1 MAGVS
6 PLISMQLAGVA
17 LEGLALRFN
26 NYVDMLIKAVP
37 DTSKVQKVSISLQNG
52 HLPQNDLT
60 KNQEHH
66 FSFTKI

>member
-6 PLISMQLAGVA
+6 PLVSMQLAGVA

-37 DTSKVQKVSISLQNG
+37 DTSKVLEVSISLQSG

-60 KNQEHH
+60 KNQEHY
-66 FSFTKI
+66 FLCTKI